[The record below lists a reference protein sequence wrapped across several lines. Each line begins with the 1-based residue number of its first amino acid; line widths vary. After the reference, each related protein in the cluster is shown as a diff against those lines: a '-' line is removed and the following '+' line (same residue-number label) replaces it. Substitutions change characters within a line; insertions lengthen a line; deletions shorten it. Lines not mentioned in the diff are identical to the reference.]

1 MLRKEIPRFGNKG
14 VPEIGITLLIAR
26 IKILLTLG
34 TTETK
39 KRLWKIAKEMYQT
52 DYYNI
57 ESLHRLYTMQ
67 HLFIRY

>member
-39 KRLWKIAKEMYQT
+39 KTIVEDRKRNVPNRL
-52 DYYNI
+52 
-57 ESLHRLYTMQ
+57 L
-67 HLFIRY
+67 